1 MLSKR
6 KISRIIAAAMLLFA
20 VGFVCYAFGHPT
32 ASFPW
37 SNTVTYC
44 IYAVYL
50 SVTAVL
56 FAVSFGKKK

>member
-20 VGFVCYAFGHPT
+20 MGFVCYAFGHPT

-44 IYAVYL
+44 IYAVYVL
-50 SVTAVL
+50 TMAVL
-56 FAVSFGKKK
+56 FAAPFGKKK